1 MNENGKYG
9 VKTWSQVVFS
19 KRVAHLDG
27 AHANLKKQ
35 VEAEYIAL
43 DLLLPFTFLGL
54 YRENITNK
62 IKHSKNPIHLLSLL
76 TLLSPYRLSPHG
88 LNKNSY

>member
-1 MNENGKYG
+1 MRTIPPPSPPRAPLVLVTHNPKNVNENGKYG
-9 VKTWSQVVFS
+9 VKTWSQVVFL

-27 AHANLKKQ
+27 AHADLKKQ

-54 YRENITNK
+54 I
-62 IKHSKNPIHLLSLL
+62 
-76 TLLSPYRLSPHG
+76 
-88 LNKNSY
+88 